1 MIQNYMSGPRAGCI
15 NGESAVFQKRNRF
28 PTRMSTKLNKQQ
40 PAFLKKDM
48 SKLLQNSDSRICAN
62 LSIPCMYDHEGTFLV
77 NWIINIHAKKCIHWL
92 PWYNFWVHNLL
103 DFFIY
108 ALFIFAN
115 MLAYSHLAPWNHS
128 WLKI

>member
-1 MIQNYMSGPRAGCI
+1 MIQNYMSGPRARCI

-77 NWIINIHAKKCIHWL
+77 NWIINIHAKNVFIDCRDIIFESITYLIFSFMHSLSSQTSWRTL
-92 PWYNFWVHNLL
+92 TLRHEIIL
-103 DFFIY
+103 D
-108 ALFIFAN
+108 
-115 MLAYSHLAPWNHS
+115 
-128 WLKI
+128 